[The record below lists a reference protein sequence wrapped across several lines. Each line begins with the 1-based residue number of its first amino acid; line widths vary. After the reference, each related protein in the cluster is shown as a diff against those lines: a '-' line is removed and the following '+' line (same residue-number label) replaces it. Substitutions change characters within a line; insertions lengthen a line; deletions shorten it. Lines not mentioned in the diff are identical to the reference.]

1 MDTNINIDVNN
12 PLGIQSMQNIQGLQE
27 QDIVHKVDEVISMLD
42 SYLTEHKIKSAEI
55 ENKSNILLTLVNDI
69 KSNSK

>member
-42 SYLTEHKIKSAEI
+42 SYLTEHKIKSAEL

-69 KSNSK
+69 KSNPK